1 MNRLLHNK
9 HNRVLAGPGSGKTRV
24 LTHRVA
30 YLIRHLDVL
39 PRRVLTVT
47 FTNKGAR
54 EVKARLEAL
63 GVVGKGAGVT
73 AGRQV
78 AAGTFHGV
86 CLRVLRQYS
95 DLLAPQGLTGAC
107 VVWLKGGEDISV

>member
-1 MNRLLHNK
+1 M
-9 HNRVLAGPGSGKTRV
+9 LAGPGSGKTRV

-30 YLIRHLDVL
+30 YLIRHLDVP
-39 PRRVLTVT
+39 PRRILTVT

-54 EVKARLEAL
+54 EVKTRLEAL

-86 CLRVLRQYS
+86 CLRVLRQFL
-95 DLLAPQGLTGAC
+95 DLLAPQGLSGAC
-107 VVWLKGGEDISV
+107 MWVV